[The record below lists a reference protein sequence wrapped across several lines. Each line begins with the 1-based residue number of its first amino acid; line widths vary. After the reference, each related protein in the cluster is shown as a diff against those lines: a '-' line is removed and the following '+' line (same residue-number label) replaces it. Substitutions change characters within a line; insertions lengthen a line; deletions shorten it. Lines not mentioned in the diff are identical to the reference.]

1 MSEEDFDYS
10 KYLTPPAAPEPAEPE
25 PDYGAMPW
33 KDVAYQGAVNLL
45 PSAKNALMAI
55 PEAIYNY
62 EDTGEALK
70 QLGTGIASKAKGA
83 VGIDQDA
90 EQKAHDEAL
99 LNAMAEP
106 YTSIA
111 GFKKALATDPFSVLS
126 TAAIPLTMGASGL
139 ESGAA
144 TLGKIGQTGS
154 KAAQYASKAAE
165 LGSKGLNAASY
176 AVDPLKSAIGATG
189 VLADY
194 TAEGIKRGVSAAS
207 NVPPSTL
214 ERAFAA
220 GAERGP
226 NAADIKDAFN
236 VFAKGEGDP
245 VKFSQ
250 TVSNA
255 VDQIK
260 NEASADWMAK
270 KGAML
275 AANGVEPDWRPI
287 FQAINDGRDSIGRN
301 VYPSNAATHAMLDE
315 IEKEA
320 LARMYT
326 PTGSVERS
334 IEGMDSWKRLLQQQI
349 NQSAKAAGVDRQA
362 LQGVH
367 AGIRESI
374 NQVAPEYQDLM
385 DHWSS
390 VRDNLQNIASLGT
403 SSNTAANAELA
414 RFMRAQKTPQ
424 GRQLIDQLAE
434 KNPLI
439 PYMVAG
445 ATLNE
450 AGAGGASGLVGKASA
465 PFHIYN
471 IGSKLLSGDW
481 SGLVGATGAAAGQA
495 TLQSP
500 RMMGQAAYGLGTIA
514 GSPIGRATGAITSS
528 IPTLA
533 RSNPAVM
540 NLNRAQDESFDYSK
554 YLNTPP
560 AFANGGAVRSA
571 DGEAE
576 RYLRLAERAKNAN
589 NKGTEPLLGVDDN
602 TIAHALDV
610 AQAAI

>member
-1 MSEEDFDYS
+1 
-10 KYLTPPAAPEPAEPE
+10 
-25 PDYGAMPW
+25 
-33 KDVAYQGAVNLL
+33 
-45 PSAKNALMAI
+45 
-55 PEAIYNY
+55 
-62 EDTGEALK
+62 
-70 QLGTGIASKAKGA
+70 
-83 VGIDQDA
+83 
-90 EQKAHDEAL
+90 
-99 LNAMAEP
+99 
-106 YTSIA
+106 
-111 GFKKALATDPFSVLS
+111 
-126 TAAIPLTMGASGL
+126 
-139 ESGAA
+139 
-144 TLGKIGQTGS
+144 
-154 KAAQYASKAAE
+154 
-165 LGSKGLNAASY
+165 
-176 AVDPLKSAIGATG
+176 
-189 VLADY
+189 
-194 TAEGIKRGVSAAS
+194 
-207 NVPPSTL
+207 
-214 ERAFAA
+214 
-220 GAERGP
+220 
-226 NAADIKDAFN
+226 
-236 VFAKGEGDP
+236 
-245 VKFSQ
+245 
-250 TVSNA
+250 
-255 VDQIK
+255 
-260 NEASADWMAK
+260 MAK

-528 IPTLA
+528 VPILA

-540 NLNRAQDESFDYSK
+540 NLNRGQNESFDYSK

-560 AFANGGAVRSA
+560 AFASGGAVRSPEDEA
-571 DGEAE
+571 D
-576 RYLRLAERAKNAN
+576 RLLRLAERAKNSN
-589 NKGTEPLLGVDDN
+589 NKVTEPLLGVDDN
-602 TIAHALDV
+602 TIAHTLDV